1 MKKIF
6 ARCAAVSILNGKISH
21 IMSNTQYS
29 PAYEVYMS
37 KIIHELETEEATYE
51 YESRIKNLMW
61 TVSEDYEAS
70 ELGAGSLG
78 ATKNISMYN
87 AIRHGA
93 LNMFF
98 DRDEVALYIAKKAY
112 LGGDERHLIDI
123 AQVCAEAACYDK
135 ITSHRPGVADI
146 RRDAFEDLLDYEMSS
161 LTANLAGR
169 IRLTLITYY
178 LTGELKGEN
187 NLTSAARIALSAKD
201 AETTY
206 DLLKAIDRMYNNH
219 FDRSFERNKGGLDKV
234 LSVGLEALRDYDWS
248 DFVKDELYADI
259 LEDVLKNI
267 SASLAS
273 ENNDKPPQKAKK
285 SVVYID
291 EKTTSKLYSYVE
303 LNHGKSYLSKEELSR
318 RNRAL
323 CTGMHAD
330 CSLYY
335 TEGILNNYV
344 QVNYRYKYVEMQTS
358 KNKLMYYDNHRLVKA
373 NIAHLTDILK
383 KALVQRQD
391 QDYVSSDR
399 GIIVPDRL
407 WRVGRCS
414 TEKLFKIDNKRDNCD
429 FVIDILIDGSG
440 SQQRRQGKV
449 AIQGYIISEA
459 LSNLGI
465 PHRVM
470 SFCSF
475 WDYTIL
481 QRFRDYDDITSKNFR
496 LFEYVGTSNNR
507 DGLAIRAACY
517 DLLQRKED
525 NKILIVLSDG
535 KPNDANINR
544 PDSKV
549 DVIYQGDEAVK
560 DTAFEIRKARQ
571 SGIAVLGV
579 FAGEEEDLTAEMK
592 MFGKDFAYIRNIKN
606 FSNVVGRYLKKQIN
620 D

>member
-1 MKKIF
+1 
-6 ARCAAVSILNGKISH
+6 
-21 IMSNTQYS
+21 MSQIVR
-29 PAYEVYMS
+29 E
-37 KIIHELETEEATYE
+37 IELEEDSYE
-51 YESRIKNLMW
+51 FESRIKNLMW
-61 TVSEDYEAS
+61 TVSEDYDAQELAS
-70 ELGAGSLG
+70 SSIG

-98 DRDEVALYIAKKAY
+98 DKDEVVLYIAKKAY
-112 LGGDERHLIDI
+112 LGGDERHLVGI
-123 AQVCAEAACYDK
+123 AQVCAEAACYDRITK
-135 ITSHRPGVADI
+135 IRPGVKDI
-146 RRDAFEDLLDYEMSS
+146 RSAAFEDLLDYEYSE
-161 LTANLAGR
+161 LNANLIGR
-169 IRLTLITYY
+169 IRLTLISYY
-178 LTGELKGEN
+178 LTGELKGQA
-187 NLTSAARIALSAKD
+187 NLVSAATRILEGKN

-206 DLLKAIDRMYNNH
+206 DLLKIIDKIYNGW

-234 LSVGLEALRDYDWS
+234 LAVKVKDLADYDWS
-248 DFVKDELYADI
+248 DFVKDELYQDI

-267 SASLAS
+267 AVSLAS
-273 ENNDKPPQKAKK
+273 ENNEKPPQKAKK

-291 EKTTSKLYSYVE
+291 EKITSQLYSYVE
-303 LNHGKSYLSKEELSR
+303 LNYGKSYLSKEELSR

-335 TEGILNNYV
+335 TDGILNNYV
-344 QVNYRYKYVEMQTS
+344 TMNYKYKYAEMNAS

-373 NIAHLTDILK
+373 NIAQLTDILK

-391 QDYVSSDR
+391 SDFVNSDK
-399 GIIVPDRL
+399 GTIVPNRL

-414 TEKLFKIDNKRDNCD
+414 TDKLFVADNKRDNCD

-440 SQQRRQGKV
+440 SQARRQGKV
-449 AIQGYIISEA
+449 AMQGYIISEA
-459 LSNLGI
+459 LSNLNI

-481 QRFRDYDDITSKNFR
+481 QRFRDYDDVTSKNFR
-496 LFEYVGTSNNR
+496 MFEYTGNSNNR

-517 DLLQRKED
+517 DLLQRNED
-525 NKILIVLSDG
+525 NKVLIVLSDG
-535 KPNDANINR
+535 RPNDANINR
-544 PDSKV
+544 PNSKV
-549 DVIYQGDEAVK
+549 DVIYTGDEAVK
-560 DTAFEIRKARQ
+560 DTAYEIRKARQ

-579 FAGEEEDLTAEMK
+579 FAGEEEDLQAEMK